1 MDGNSNHCLSFELGS
16 SGTGLSLLPDHAD
29 SEKESGMGWRYR
41 RSYKIL
47 PGLRMNVGSR
57 GVTSFSLG
65 GRGVTV
71 NMSKRG
77 TKTTYNL
84 PGTGISY
91 QTQTKRHQA
100 AKPPPLASPMVQT
113 SQTQTQRKPF
123 KTYAAVGAAAVIGY
137 LVLRPVPPSQQSVV
151 TSQRNVPAPVT
162 VTSAAQSSLPSLI
175 TPATAA
181 EALGQGMSSSRT
193 ARLVARA
200 AVTTTGANV
209 RSTPSMSGPIVK
221 VLGVGT
227 SVQIVA
233 TEGSWNRV
241 LDTNGE
247 TLGWVHGSILR

>member
-1 MDGNSNHCLSFELGS
+1 
-16 SGTGLSLLPDHAD
+16 
-29 SEKESGMGWRYR
+29 MGWRYR

-77 TKTTYNL
+77 TKTTYSL

-100 AKPPPLASPMVQT
+100 AKLPPLAASPVVQAPR
-113 SQTQTQRKPF
+113 TQPQRKPL

-137 LVLRPVPPSQQSVV
+137 LVLRPVPPPQQPV
-151 TSQRNVPAPVT
+151 TASQRNASAPAAA
-162 VTSAAQSSLPSLI
+162 TSVAQSSLSSLI
-175 TPATAA
+175 APAMAA
-181 EALGQGMSSSRT
+181 DALGQGMSSSRAERLA
-193 ARLVARA
+193 ARK

-209 RSTPSMSGPIVK
+209 RSTPSLSGAVVK
-221 VLGVGT
+221 VLGAGT
-227 SVQIVA
+227 PVQVVA
-233 TEGSWNRV
+233 AEGSWNRI
-241 LDTNGE
+241 LDASGE
-247 TLGWVHGSILR
+247 ALGWVHGSILR